1 MRSILT
7 IQRTSYIEIARHPAY
22 YILTFS
28 AGLCIWFSQYFIL
41 FGFHSNLNAMRE
53 VGMATLA
60 IWAVL
65 SCVLLSHQSIFV
77 EIENKS
83 ALTVLTK
90 PLHRH
95 HYVFGKF
102 LGLARALFLGLL
114 FLLLIFIL
122 TLWSY
127 EGLPKLAI
135 IESKASLHPYPFATD
150 SAVFDSIEVP
160 MSSFGSLSSGC
171 ALASSI
177 TSPESIIWN
186 YFSSTF
192 ATRNIW
198 PILVIGFLIFIQ
210 SLVISCFS
218 VALATFFPPVVV
230 ATGTISVYLIGHLS
244 DLLASALSQS
254 GTFLHIVGQML
265 KWVLPN
271 LELFNPADH
280 LSRGQAVSAIYIAL
294 SAGYGI
300 LYVSVVLVTA
310 AFAFSRR
317 ELP

>member
-1 MRSILT
+1 MRSILALH
-7 IQRTSYIEIARHPAY
+7 RTTYIEIARHPAFY
-22 YILTFS
+22 VLTLF
-28 AGLCIWFSQYFIL
+28 AALAIWISQYFIL

-53 VGMATLA
+53 VGHATLA

-77 EIENKS
+77 EIENRS

-95 HYVFGKF
+95 HYVFGKY
-102 LGLARALFLGLL
+102 LGLARALCLGLL
-114 FLLLIFIL
+114 FLLLVFIL

-127 EGLPKLAI
+127 EGLPKLTVL
-135 IESKASLHPYPFATD
+135 ESRASLHPYPFATNTP
-150 SAVFDSIEVP
+150 VFDSIEVP
-160 MSSFGSLSSGC
+160 MSSLGSLASGC
-171 ALASSI
+171 ALSASV
-177 TSPESIIWN
+177 TSPEGITLN
-186 YFSSTF
+186 FLFDTF
-192 ATRNIW
+192 ASRNIW
-198 PILVIGFLIFIQ
+198 PILVGGFLIYIQ
-210 SLVISCFS
+210 SLIISGFS

-230 ATGTISVYLIGHLS
+230 ATGTISVYLIGHLT
-244 DLLASALSQS
+244 DLLSSALSQS
-254 GTFLHIVGQML
+254 GPLLNIVGQFCR
-265 KWVLPN
+265 WVLPN

-280 LSRGQAVSAIYIAL
+280 LSRGQAVSAIYVAL

-300 LYVSVVLVTA
+300 LYVSIVLVTT